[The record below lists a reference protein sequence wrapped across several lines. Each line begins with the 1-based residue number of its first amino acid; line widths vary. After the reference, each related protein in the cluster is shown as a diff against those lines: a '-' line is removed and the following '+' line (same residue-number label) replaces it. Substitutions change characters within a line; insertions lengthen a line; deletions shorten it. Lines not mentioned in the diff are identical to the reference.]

1 MWEWKNEDQA
11 YDELYHYGV
20 LGMKWGIRRA
30 YNKGEKYEYKSYG
43 QKKFQK
49 KYDKLRQK
57 IKDNKDNYS
66 DKSLSRMKNKMTKT
80 KNTLE
85 MYKARDKSRVD
96 YAKTANIG
104 KSILKTVL
112 MGPVGHG
119 SYNRLRSAGQGR
131 VVSAVGGVLT
141 NFATP
146 VMVGVSKGAENASA
160 YMRAKGEGKIKEKKG
175 SKKFNA
181 YV

>member
-66 DKSLSRMKNKMTKT
+66 DKSLSR
-80 KNTLE
+80 
-85 MYKARDKSRVD
+85 RDKSRVD

-119 SYNRLRSAGQGR
+119 SYNRLRTAGQGR

-146 VMVGVSKGAENASA
+146 IMVGVSKGAENASA